1 MIEDSRRVR
10 PAWSDKARNAGVREP
25 RRLASDC
32 ETPQLGATG
41 VHNMARY
48 HLVQLAVLF
57 LELTQLASSP
67 TASGRHTIE
76 RLAKHDAI
84 GMQKRSSKKQHS
96 APDDR

>member
-1 MIEDSRRVR
+1 LTP
-10 PAWSDKARNAGVREP
+10 PAQEQHLLINRQVS
-25 RRLASDC
+25 
-32 ETPQLGATG
+32 
-41 VHNMARY
+41 H

-76 RLAKHDAI
+76 RLAKHYAI
-84 GMQKRSSKKQHS
+84 GMQKRSSNKQHS

>member
-1 MIEDSRRVR
+1 LT
-10 PAWSDKARNAGVREP
+10 PAAQEQHLLINQQVS
-25 RRLASDC
+25 
-32 ETPQLGATG
+32 
-41 VHNMARY
+41 H

-57 LELTQLASSP
+57 LEPTQLASSP

-84 GMQKRSSKKQHS
+84 GMQKRSSNKQHS